1 MLPKPAYLPPC
12 EGGRS
17 AERFALAA
25 PRPAKYLS
33 STLALPPCD
42 GLEREGEDV
51 RPMGVWLREVE
62 EGVAVEEGGGLT
74 PGTYSLPSTLAER
87 RSFHSSPTS
96 PE

>member
-1 MLPKPAYLPPC
+1 M
-12 EGGRS
+12 
-17 AERFALAA
+17 
-25 PRPAKYLS
+25 
-33 STLALPPCD
+33 
-42 GLEREGEDV
+42 